1 MDPISTRI
9 ALGAAGQG
17 GEEFWI
23 LELSS
28 GTGEERAEGVVVDD
42 DGNSYMC
49 GAVESGG
56 ISNAFLI
63 KVDIDGAVLFQK
75 GNRPSDSNQNAFYS
89 ICKKDSIIYCVGQFS
104 EPSNY
109 AYYVVRYNTNGSI
122 IWDKKIT
129 PCDFFDRLYG
139 CDIDNS
145 NNLHALGKDAN
156 YWYHL
161 KYNSSGTLLWQ
172 RLTGSSSSLS
182 LAEDLAVN
190 PTNGT
195 VYCVGDIVQNRAVL
209 RQIFGSSSTTPSGGF
224 ERTIGASSSENEA
237 FFGVKVDASGDVYVA
252 GRDDSSGNAKALIM
266 KFNSSGTVQWQRTL
280 DGSSYQGWDC
290 LAVEYDTKESYVAG
304 KSSTTSGIIL
314 AKYSSS
320 GTLEWQREIEHSSET
335 LYVYSIAISSTG
347 ALHLVGQKGQS
358 SYDVLNIKIP
368 EDGSLLGTY
377 GSYTYSAISFTD
389 AAANETITNDTVSL
403 LEPGNTSANISPI
416 TSNLSL
422 TSSLIDL
429 S

>member
-23 LELSS
+23 LELSTSS
-28 GTGEERAEGVVVDD
+28 GEDRGEGVVVDD

-49 GAVESGG
+49 GGSEVSG
-56 ISNAFLI
+56 ISNAFFI
-63 KVDIDGAVLFQK
+63 KVDIDGAVTFQK
-75 GNRPSDSNQNAFYS
+75 GVRPTDSSLNKFYS
-89 ICKKDSIIYCVGQFS
+89 ICKKDTVIYCVGQVAES
-104 EPSNY
+104 SNY
-109 AYYVVRYNTNGSI
+109 AYYITRYTTSGSI
-122 IWDKKIT
+122 LWDKKIT
-129 PCDFFDRLYG
+129 PCDFFDRLFA

-145 NNLHALGKDAN
+145 NNLHILGKDGN

-172 RLTGSSSSLS
+172 RITGSSSSLS
-182 LAEDLAVN
+182 SAEDLAVN
-190 PTNGT
+190 PTNGN
-195 VYCVGDIVQNRAVL
+195 VYCVGDIVQDRAAL
-209 RQIFGSSSTTPSGGF
+209 RQISASSNSSPSGGW
-224 ERTIGASSSENEA
+224 ERIIGQSTSEREA
-237 FFGVKVDASGDVYVA
+237 FYGVKVDTSGNVYVV
-252 GRDDSSGNAKALIM
+252 GRTDSGSSSEALIM

-280 DGSSYQGWDC
+280 DGTSYQSWDC
-290 LAVEYDTKESYVAG
+290 IAVDYDTGESYVAG
-304 KSSTTSGIIL
+304 TSSTTLGMIL

-320 GTLEWQREIEHSSET
+320 GTLEWQREIEHST
-335 LYVYSIAISSTG
+335 DRLDPYGIAISSTG
-347 ALHLVGQKGQS
+347 ALHIVGQKGS
-358 SYDVLNIKIP
+358 TNYDAFNIKIP
-368 EDGSLLGTY
+368 EDGSLIGTY

-389 AAANETITNDTVSL
+389 AAASEPINNDTVSI
-403 LEPGNTSANISPI
+403 LEPVNTSADISAT